1 MEKRKTILDRKPLSS
16 EYIRGRQDFDG
27 VLKAHKAMKP
37 PLWKSAWF
45 YGPVGLAVIAIIVS
59 VTKFSPSET
68 PIYDSKTTLAQHS
81 GFSNVTAPPEKV
93 ETPEKTYSSTKD
105 KAEEKE
111 VADSAPVPEKAEVI
125 TPTNTV
131 KEQAPVEKI
140 AEVAE
145 VEVEEKVETP
155 KKLPPPPPRPERR
168 SPFVE
173 KVTTIKNT
181 MPSIAGVFTGSIKA
195 SALCD
200 ENGIVY
206 KPGWRI
212 VSYTINYD
220 NGVQEV
226 SDQIQGNRIPLLVC
240 SKLKRFNLNRMVF
253 ITDIR
258 AIDDKGKLH
267 PLPHMNLTP
276 VY

>member
-81 GFSNVTAPPEKV
+81 GFSNITAPPEKV
-93 ETPEKTYSSTKD
+93 KIPEKTHSSIKD

-111 VADSAPVPEKAEVI
+111 VIDTAPVKEKTEVA
-125 TPTNTV
+125 TPTTIV
-131 KEQAPVEKI
+131 QKEQPVEKTTI
-140 AEVAE
+140 VEVKEE
-145 VEVEEKVETP
+145 VETL

-195 SALCD
+195 NSLCD

-206 KPGWRI
+206 KPGWQI
-212 VSYTINYD
+212 ISYTINYD

-226 SDQIQGNRIPLLVC
+226 SDQIQGNRIPLMVC

-258 AIDDKGKLH
+258 AVDDNGKLH
-267 PLPHMNLTP
+267 PLPNMNLTP